1 MAIPTL
7 SGSYIDETYVRLVQV
22 SGSEFADGLGNP
34 ISFGNG
40 TLSGGINGYIPVW
53 SGSTALS
60 NSFLNQSGGILK
72 TTSGSIDVGLK
83 LDFQNNTYVLGDITD
98 PNNNGFI
105 RVARNGTGMFSEVGD
120 YPSSFSIAHNITS
133 IHVVDNSDDIRSEST
148 HRATFIKN
156 EVIDD
161 TIPTSTTINQTSVNI
176 QITGSVLLTGSF
188 EIEETKTVF
197 KKVTIASI
205 GLTTLAS
212 NDTGSYSAALG
223 KYTINNGVNTRAG
236 EFMTAWNGSQ
246 IVTTD
251 TSTTDIGSTTDIAFT
266 SSLSA
271 GQIIISV
278 NAQTTGWN
286 IKMLTTYI

>member
-53 SGSTALS
+53 SGSTSLS
-60 NSFLNQSGGILK
+60 NSIISQTDNSLNISGTLSVQNGVTASLYG
-72 TTSGSIDVGLK
+72 TASWAYNVVNAPTID
-83 LDFQNNTYVLGDITD
+83 T
-98 PNNNGFI
+98 
-105 RVARNGTGMFSEVGD
+105 
-120 YPSSFSIAHNITS
+120 SSFATT
-133 IHVVDNSDDIRSEST
+133 NSNNFNGS
-148 HRATFIKN
+148 
-156 EVIDD
+156 
-161 TIPTSTTINQTSVNI
+161 QT
-176 QITGSVLLTGSF
+176 ITGSLSITGSF

-197 KKVTIASI
+197 KKVTISNT
-205 GLTTLAS
+205 GLTELVA

-251 TSTTDIGSTTDIAFT
+251 TSTTDIGSTTAVAFT